1 MPALCTLIVI
11 VRYLGEDAITY
22 VHVLLKYNNISSLKP
37 PNPVSMEYNK
47 HILCLYQGGGLG
59 NDIFQYASMYA
70 IVKSKGMRFV
80 VPADLDLLKIFK
92 LNVTDIYHG
101 GYLIFDPSHL
111 CSSLDGI

>member
-1 MPALCTLIVI
+1 MPVLCTIIVI
-11 VRYLGEDAITY
+11 VRYLGEDATTY
-22 VHVLLKYNNISSLKP
+22 LHVLLKYNNISSLKP
-37 PNPVSMEYNK
+37 PNPASMDYNK

-70 IVKSKGMRFV
+70 IAKSKGMRFV

-92 LNVTDIYHG
+92 LNVSDIYHSE
-101 GYLIFDPSHL
+101 YLVFELSHL